1 MSFDV
6 PPKRWALSNGQPMP
20 INQNQA
26 LFSLLGTAFVGTGG

>member
-6 PPKRWALSNGQPMP
+6 LPKRWALSNGQLMS